1 MINFFTS
8 KILNFFDFF
17 YKKKIIKKIQQV
29 KKKQHLKVVFDIG
42 GHRGESIQFFL
53 ENLKIQNIYSF
64 EPSKLNFRV
73 LIKKSKDLKKKFSS
87 VNIFLENYAVGDTN
101 ENTILNYLNETSSST
116 IQNLNTESRYFKKK
130 ETFFGKLIDKKY
142 QVKQI
147 NFEEYMK
154 KKKIS
159 QIDLLKIDT
168 EGYELKVLKG
178 LKDSIKKV
186 SMIIFEHHYDDMILK
201 DYTFGDIHDL
211 LIKNGFQKIFRIKMP
226 FRKSF
231 DYIYTKK

>member
-1 MINFFTS
+1 M
-8 KILNFFDFF
+8 K
-17 YKKKIIKKIQQV
+17 
-29 KKKQHLKVVFDIG
+29 
-42 GHRGESIQFFL
+42 
-53 ENLKIQNIYSF
+53 NIW
-64 EPSKLNFRV
+64 
-73 LIKKSKDLKKKFSS
+73 
-87 VNIFLENYAVGDTN
+87 
-101 ENTILNYLNETSSST
+101 
-116 IQNLNTESRYFKKK
+116 
-130 ETFFGKLIDKKY
+130 
-142 QVKQI
+142 
-147 NFEEYMK
+147 K

-211 LIKNGFQKIFRIKMP
+211 LIKNGFQKIFKIKMP